1 MNTRVDTYAFGR
13 ILRAYRREG
22 GFTQQ
27 QLADRAMLSVR
38 AVRDLE
44 LGNARQPRVG
54 TVRLLADGL
63 QLNGQRR
70 STFEAAAGRFGEPA
84 HLAALHGRAG
94 EPEHVPAL
102 HGRVGELNENR
113 RPPEPRYRR
122 VGEPDLSQR
131 PPAPLHG
138 LVGRRTEVRA
148 LTDLLVA
155 GDQRLVTVT
164 GVGGVGKSR
173 LAAEVATILHTE
185 FGWPVLW
192 LTEPDAEFPV
202 ADQPTLLVLDGE
214 WRDQS
219 ITALLHRFPALRV
232 VITSRAPSGIPG
244 ERVFPLGPLEQ
255 AASERLLLTHIRLLR
270 PDFQPTP
277 AVAEV
282 CRLVDGLPGALEQ
295 AARRFLLLP
304 PSRLIVLLAR
314 DPQILAPIRDSIDG
328 LRPSERFLLG
338 RLADRD
344 VSWPV
349 DETGPI
355 TAELVHTLL
364 SHGMLHLAEHG
375 GEPRLRV
382 LTPVRLVLSGRN
394 RVLPGDH
401 QG

>member
-63 QLNGQRR
+63 QLRGQRR

-84 HLAALHGRAG
+84 LPR
-94 EPEHVPAL
+94 PEL
-102 HGRVGELNENR
+102 SGRVPG
-113 RPPEPRYRR
+113 
-122 VGEPDLSQR
+122 QR

-138 LVGRRTEVRA
+138 LVGRRTELRA

-173 LAAEVATILHTE
+173 LAAEVATAVHTE

-192 LTEPDAEFPV
+192 PSEPDAEFAI

-214 WRDQS
+214 WRDQPV
-219 ITALLHRFPALRV
+219 TALLHRFPALRV
-232 VITSRAPSGIPG
+232 VITSRTPTGIAG
-244 ERVFPLGPLEQ
+244 ERVFPLGPLDE

-270 PDFQPTP
+270 PAFQPTP
-277 AVAEV
+277 AVADV

-304 PSRLIVLLAR
+304 SSRLMVLLAQ
-314 DPQILAPIRDSIDG
+314 DPQLLAPIRDSIAA

-338 RLADRD
+338 RLADRE
-344 VSWPV
+344 VSWAV
-349 DETGPI
+349 DEVGPI

-364 SHGMLHLAEHG
+364 SHGMLHLSEHG
-375 GEPRLRV
+375 GEPRFRV

-401 QG
+401 QR

>member
-1 MNTRVDTYAFGR
+1 MDTYAFGR

-63 QLNGQRR
+63 QLRGQRR
-70 STFEAAAGRFGEPA
+70 STFEAAAGRFGET
-84 HLAALHGRAG
+84 
-94 EPEHVPAL
+94 EPAL
-102 HGRVGELNENR
+102 HGRSIGREEN
-113 RPPEPRYRR
+113 
-122 VGEPDLSQR
+122 QR

-173 LAAEVATILHTE
+173 LAAEVATTVHTE

-192 LTEPDAEFPV
+192 PTEPAAEFTV

-214 WRDQS
+214 WRGQPV
-219 ITALLHRFPALRV
+219 TTLLHRFPALRV
-232 VITSRAPSGIPG
+232 VITSRTPSGIPG
-244 ERVFPLGPLEQ
+244 ERVFPLGPLDQ

-270 PDFQPTP
+270 PAFEPTP
-277 AVAEV
+277 AVTEV
-282 CRLVDGLPGALEQ
+282 CQLVDGLPGALEQ

-304 PSRLIVLLAR
+304 ASRLIVLLAR
-314 DPQILAPIRDSIDG
+314 DPHILAPIRDSIDG

-344 VSWPV
+344 ASWAV

-364 SHGMLHLAEHG
+364 SHGLLHLAEHG
-375 GEPRLRV
+375 GEPRFRV

-401 QG
+401 QR

>member
-1 MNTRVDTYAFGR
+1 MKTRVDTYAFGR
-13 ILRAYRREG
+13 ILRAYRQEG
-22 GFTQQ
+22 GFTQK
-27 QLADRAMLSVR
+27 QLADRATLSVR

-63 QLNGQRR
+63 QLKGQRR
-70 STFEAAAGRFGEPA
+70 ITFEAAAGRTA
-84 HLAALHGRAG
+84 DDVA
-94 EPEHVPAL
+94 PESGPMA
-102 HGRVGELNENR
+102 
-113 RPPEPRYRR
+113 
-122 VGEPDLSQR
+122 

-173 LAAEVATILHTE
+173 LAAEVARQVHTE

-192 LTEPDAEFPV
+192 CDRPDVELPV
-202 ADQPTLLVLDGE
+202 AGQPTLLVLDGQ
-214 WRDQS
+214 WRNQPV
-219 ITALLHRFPALRV
+219 TALLHRFSALRV
-232 VITSRAPSGIPG
+232 VITSRAPTGILG
-244 ERVFPLGPLEQ
+244 ERVFPLGPLDGL
-255 AASERLLLTHIRLLR
+255 AATQLLLMHVKLLR
-270 PDFQPTP
+270 PTFQPTP

-314 DPQILAPIRDSIDG
+314 DPQILAPIRDSIDR
-328 LRPSERFLLG
+328 LRPAERFLLG
-338 RLADRD
+338 RLADREA
-344 VSWPV
+344 SWPV
-349 DETGPI
+349 DESGPI

-364 SHGMLHLAEHG
+364 SHGMLHLTDHE
-375 GEPRLRV
+375 GEPRFRV
-382 LTPVRLVLSGRN
+382 LTLVRLVLSGGS
-394 RVLPGDH
+394 RVLTGDH
-401 QG
+401 QR

>member
-27 QLADRAMLSVR
+27 QLADRALLSVR

-63 QLNGQRR
+63 QLRGQRR
-70 STFEAAAGRFGEPA
+70 STFEAAAGRFGEA
-84 HLAALHGRAG
+84 
-94 EPEHVPAL
+94 
-102 HGRVGELNENR
+102 
-113 RPPEPRYRR
+113 EPRSAPR
-122 VGEPDLSQR
+122 GSQR

-173 LAAEVATILHTE
+173 LAAEVATIAHTE
-185 FGWPVLW
+185 LGWPVLW
-192 LTEPDAEFPV
+192 QPDAEFTV

-214 WRDQS
+214 WRDQPV
-219 ITALLHRFPALRV
+219 TGQLVTGLLHRFPALRV
-232 VITSRAPSGIPG
+232 VITSRAPSRITG

-255 AASERLLLTHIRLLR
+255 QAAEQLLLTHIRLLR
-270 PDFQPTP
+270 PTFQPTP

-304 PSRLIVLLAR
+304 TARLMVLLAQ
-314 DPQILAPIRDSIDG
+314 DPVLLSPIRDSIDG

-338 RLADRD
+338 RLADRAA
-344 VSWPV
+344 SWPV
-349 DETGPI
+349 DEAGPI

-364 SHGMLHLAEHG
+364 SHGLLHLAEHG
-375 GEPRLRV
+375 GEPRFRV
-382 LTPVRLVLSGRN
+382 LTPVRLVLSGPN

-401 QG
+401 QR

>member
-1 MNTRVDTYAFGR
+1 MNTRVETYAFGR

-22 GFTQQ
+22 GFTQK
-27 QLADRAMLSVR
+27 QLADRAALSVR

-70 STFEAAAGRFGEPA
+70 VTFEAAAGRTADVLVPEQHRPA
-84 HLAALHGRAG
+84 A
-94 EPEHVPAL
+94 
-102 HGRVGELNENR
+102 
-113 RPPEPRYRR
+113 
-122 VGEPDLSQR
+122 

-173 LAAEVATILHTE
+173 LAAEVATRLHTE
-185 FGWPVLW
+185 FGWPVL
-192 LTEPDAEFPV
+192 LPDRADDAV
-202 ADQPTLLVLDGE
+202 AVLDRGGAAQPTLLVLDGE
-214 WRDQS
+214 WRGQLV
-219 ITALLHRFPALRV
+219 TELLHRFPALRV
-232 VITSRAPSGIPG
+232 VITSRAPSGVPG
-244 ERVFPLGPLEQ
+244 ERVFPLGPLDE
-255 AASERLLLTHIRLLR
+255 AAAVRLLLTHVRLLR
-270 PDFQPTP
+270 PMFQPTP

-282 CRLVDGLPGALEQ
+282 CRLVDGVPGAIEQ

-304 PSRLIVLLAR
+304 PSRLVVLLAQ
-314 DPQILAPIRDSIDG
+314 DPQILEPIRESIDR
-328 LRPSERFLLG
+328 LRPADRFLLG

-349 DETGPI
+349 DEAGPI

-364 SHGMLHLAEHG
+364 SHGMVHLAELG
-375 GEPRLRV
+375 GEPRFRV

-394 RVLPGDH
+394 RVLPRDH
-401 QG
+401 QR